1 MSEKKRLGKGLGAL
15 IPEFEEGASEPGE
28 IKEVPVMKI
37 KPNPYQPRK
46 DFNQEKLKELADS
59 IKEHGVVQPI
69 IVSPDTDD
77 DSDSYLLV
85 AGERRWRAAREAEID
100 SIPAVIKNVEKH
112 TMVQVALIENL
123 QREDL
128 NPIEEALA
136 YQRLIN
142 DFSLTQEELS
152 KSIGKSRSTV
162 ANTIRLLSL
171 PEEVQTALASGL
183 ISEGQARPLLSI
195 KETGVQKEIAERIV
209 NGKYNA
215 REVEKMVS
223 RAEETKKAGKKDSG
237 FEEEKSKNAL
247 FCEDLREKLQ
257 KYLGTKVKIA
267 EKKSSGTIEIEF
279 FGQEDLDRV
288 VSLITASKEIVR

>member
-171 PEEVQTALASGL
+171 PEEVQTGLASGL